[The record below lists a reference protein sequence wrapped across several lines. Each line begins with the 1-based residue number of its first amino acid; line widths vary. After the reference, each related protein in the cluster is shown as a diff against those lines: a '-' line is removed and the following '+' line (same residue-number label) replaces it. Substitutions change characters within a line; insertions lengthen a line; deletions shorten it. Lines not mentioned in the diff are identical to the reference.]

1 MDIEALKSDW
11 AIWLAIVSLIVALVM
26 LIPHLLKRT
35 SRSKLKVVLA
45 SLKQVRKDHR
55 KSLRA
60 LEKAEKRVRKLMA
73 RAERVKPR
81 VMQEAK
87 EAAED
92 GTALTRILKD
102 KVMVAENHVRRVIHE
117 EFPPVMQEQLRN
129 KYLAQDEKDKRPVSF

>member
-11 AIWLAIVSLIVALVM
+11 AIWLALVSLIVALVM

-35 SRSKLKVVLA
+35 SRSKLNVVLA

-60 LEKAEKRVRKLMA
+60 LGKAEKRVRKLMA

-87 EAAED
+87 DAAED

-117 EFPPVMQEQLRN
+117 EFPPARHDRMRE
-129 KYLAQDEKDKRPVSF
+129 KYLAQDEQDKRPIS